1 MRMCLPDGFFD
12 GQQDNAVQTLKFFL
26 MLIRPFWLSFRQ
38 YKEWLLLTLVV
49 LFALAIVWVSVWIT
63 DWNKEFYDALAEF
76 NGAVMPVLIAKYLG
90 YIALIVSFIVCG
102 NWLRKLLILRWREHL
117 SRQFE
122 SLWLDNHRHYH
133 LQLGNEPDNPDQ
145 RIAEDIYLLAEKSID
160 LFKYFIMNVAK
171 LGAFVAI
178 LWQLSGT
185 QHFVIAGH
193 TLTIKGYLVW
203 VALAYSVLCTWL
215 MHVIGHKLQQ
225 LNIDRQHT
233 EADYRASL
241 LRIRDHA
248 EQIAFYHG
256 ENSEKTRLQRRF
268 GAIKQNWLAL
278 IAREFKLEIFSASY
292 LRLSMFIPIFATL
305 PMYLARTMTFGDM
318 MQARSAF
325 GNVQDGFGWF
335 MDYYKRIIE
344 WAAVVE
350 RLGVF
355 LKALQGLDSP
365 QTLPKT
371 STPTTHKSQT
381 LLDIR
386 RLSVH
391 TATGDKLLDK
401 VSLQGHQGQWLLFD
415 GKSGIGKS
423 TLLRVLA
430 GLWIYHQGQFTINA
444 VKPLFLPQKPY
455 LPQSTLRE
463 LLHYP
468 YDDKC
473 QDDDLMMALEQV
485 GLHALCDELDKEQEW
500 GRVLSGGQQQRLSI
514 ARALLHRPDV
524 LFLDE
529 ATNQL
534 DDISAQALM
543 QTLKDTLPDTL
554 VVGISHQH
562 AIKMMFDERIDLQRY
577 TAHHSDP

>member
-1 MRMCLPDGFFD
+1 
-12 GQQDNAVQTLKFFL
+12 
-26 MLIRPFWLSFRQ
+26 
-38 YKEWLLLTLVV
+38 
-49 LFALAIVWVSVWIT
+49 
-63 DWNKEFYDALAEF
+63 
-76 NGAVMPVLIAKYLG
+76 
-90 YIALIVSFIVCG
+90 
-102 NWLRKLLILRWREHL
+102 
-117 SRQFE
+117 
-122 SLWLDNHRHYH
+122 
-133 LQLGNEPDNPDQ
+133 
-145 RIAEDIYLLAEKSID
+145 
-160 LFKYFIMNVAK
+160 MNVAK

-185 QHFVIAGH
+185 QSFDVAGY
-193 TLTIKGYLVW
+193 TITIKGYLVW
-203 VALAYSVLCTWL
+203 VALVYSVLCTWL

-278 IAREFKLEIFSASY
+278 IAREFKLEVFSASY

-325 GNVQDGFGWF
+325 GNVQDSFGWF

-355 LKALQGLDSP
+355 LKALQAIDDNKTPHSTDQDAKQQKNP
-365 QTLPKT
+365 NTNKDTAYNTNQDTATLNIT
-371 STPTTHKSQT
+371 N
-381 LLDIR
+381 
-386 RLSVH
+386 LSVH
-391 TATGDKLLDK
+391 TATGDKLLDN
-401 VSLQGHQGQWLLFD
+401 VSLQGHQGQWLLLD

-455 LPQSTLRE
+455 LPQGALRE
-463 LLHYP
+463 LLCYP
-468 YDDKC
+468 SQTPC
-473 QDDDLMMALEQV
+473 QDDELKVVLGQV
-485 GLHALCDELDKEQEW
+485 GLLELSGQLDKEQEW
-500 GRVLSGGQQQRLSI
+500 ERVLSGGQQQRLSI

-562 AIKMMFDERIDLQRY
+562 VIKMMFDEQIDLQRY
-577 TAHHSDP
+577 SAHHGDP